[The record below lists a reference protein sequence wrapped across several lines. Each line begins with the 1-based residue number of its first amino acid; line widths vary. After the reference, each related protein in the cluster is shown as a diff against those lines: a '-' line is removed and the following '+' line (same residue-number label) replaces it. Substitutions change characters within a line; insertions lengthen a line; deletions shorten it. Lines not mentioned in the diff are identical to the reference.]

1 LGIIFHLRYHQ
12 EFNISRYKLN
22 PIVQIY
28 YYIILYYI
36 ILYYVILYYI
46 FIYIILYYIILF
58 IIYYL
63 LFIYLYY
70 LFIIQYPILLTN
82 ISGSSKVCYALFS
95 QWFMNIMKS
104 SEIISNA
111 LSNYPCIKSF
121 AFLSFLSMAVNYALI
136 LFGLCNFIEWL
147 FSHSCKS

>member
-1 LGIIFHLRYHQ
+1 MGIIFHLRYHQ

-28 YYIILYYI
+28 YYIILCYILLYFYIYYNMLYYI
-36 ILYYVILYYI
+36 ILYY
-46 FIYIILYYIILF
+46 F
-58 IIYYL
+58 YYL